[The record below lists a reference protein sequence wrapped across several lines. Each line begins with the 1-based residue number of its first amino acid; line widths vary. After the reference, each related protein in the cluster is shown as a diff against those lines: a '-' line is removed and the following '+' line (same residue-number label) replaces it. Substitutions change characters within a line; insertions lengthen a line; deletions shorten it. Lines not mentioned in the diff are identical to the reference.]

1 MTKHAPGLQ
10 IDDWSSIVAGMSK
23 IREFDDTREHLLATG
38 EALLRGKGFSAVGL
52 AEILASAGVPKGS
65 FYHYFR
71 SKEGFGADLLTRYF
85 ERYDQDLQLRLLN
98 GPGTARER
106 LLAYF
111 RAWASRRADAEDGG
125 CRQCCLAVKLSAEVS
140 DLSEPMREVLASGM
154 QRTELRISQAI
165 LAGQQDGSL
174 SPALQPLPL
183 ARALYQLW
191 VGSELMVKVRQT
203 AEPVQLALVQ
213 TEDWLR
219 TPD

>member
-1 MTKHAPGLQ
+1 M
-10 IDDWSSIVAGMSK
+10 
-23 IREFDDTREHLLATG
+23 
-38 EALLRGKGFSAVGL
+38 
-52 AEILASAGVPKGS
+52 
-65 FYHYFR
+65 
-71 SKEGFGADLLTRYF
+71 
-85 ERYDQDLQLRLLN
+85 LN

-174 SPALQPLPL
+174 SPAAAAQSWREAL
-183 ARALYQLW
+183 AARRLT
-191 VGSELMVKVRQT
+191 GTR
-203 AEPVQLALVQ
+203 
-213 TEDWLR
+213 R
-219 TPD
+219 G

>member
-1 MTKHAPGLQ
+1 M
-10 IDDWSSIVAGMSK
+10 
-23 IREFDDTREHLLATG
+23 
-38 EALLRGKGFSAVGL
+38 
-52 AEILASAGVPKGS
+52 
-65 FYHYFR
+65 
-71 SKEGFGADLLTRYF
+71 
-85 ERYDQDLQLRLLN
+85 
-98 GPGTARER
+98 
-106 LLAYF
+106 
-111 RAWASRRADAEDGG
+111 
-125 CRQCCLAVKLSAEVS
+125 KLSAEVS